1 MERLISRIKYRKE
14 LFTIYHPQT
23 DERTEKTNQSVEK
36 ILRIHCN
43 HFQNDWVK
51 WIFMVEFN
59 DNKTF
64 FIPRIGFNPDTTN
77 YGFIRERLLD
87 TKTENISKK
96 LRYCSNM
103 VPNN

>member
-36 ILRIHCN
+36 RLRIHCN

-51 WIFMVEFN
+51 CIFMVEFN
-59 DNKTF
+59 YNKTF
-64 FIPRIGFNPDTTN
+64 SIILNDDFFILMKTATPLWVSTPTPRIMDLFANVYWTP
-77 YGFIRERLLD
+77 RP
-87 TKTENISKK
+87 KT
-96 LRYCSNM
+96 
-103 VPNN
+103 